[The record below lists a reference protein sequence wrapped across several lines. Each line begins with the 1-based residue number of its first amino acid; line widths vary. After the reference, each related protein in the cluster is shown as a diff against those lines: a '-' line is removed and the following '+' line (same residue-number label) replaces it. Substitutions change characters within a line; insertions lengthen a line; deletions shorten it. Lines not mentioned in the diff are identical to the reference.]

1 MHPHFKQCFHHL
13 LNSPLDSWLAELPT
27 ALAIWEKEQKHGEWA
42 KWQKLLHKFPAPD
55 NSTWSVHEG
64 VVTFAPALPEKQPA
78 ISGLLKQF
86 MPWRKGPYNITGVD
100 IDTEWR
106 SDYKWDRLLPYI
118 TNLQDRC
125 VLDVGCGSGYHL
137 WRILEQKAQMVVGI
151 DPSPLFFMQSLIT
164 QKYAPQVPLYFLP
177 LGIESLP
184 AANGFDTVFS
194 MGVFYHRRDP
204 MTFLQ
209 QLKQQL
215 RKGGELVLETLVVD
229 GDEHTVLMPEE
240 RYAQMRN
247 VWFLPSVKALELWL
261 CRAGFSEVRTVD
273 VEQTSTAEQ
282 RKTEWIEGH
291 SLADFLDPNDKN
303 LTVEG
308 YPAPKRAVVIA
319 KK

>member
-1 MHPHFKQCFHHL
+1 MHPHFKQCLHQL
-13 LNSPLDSWLAELPT
+13 IDSPLDSWLAQLPSEL
-27 ALAIWEKEQKHGEWA
+27 ANWENAQKHGDWQ
-42 KWQKLLHKFPAPD
+42 KWQKLLSKFPHGEQPQWQVVD
-55 NSTWSVHEG
+55 GT
-64 VVTFAPALPEKQPA
+64 VTFTPELAQCGPA
-78 ISGLLKQF
+78 ITGLLKQF
-86 MPWRKGPYNITGVD
+86 MPWRKGPFNIAGVT

-106 SDYKWDRLLPYI
+106 SDFKWERLLPHI
-118 TNLQDRC
+118 SNLNDRY

-137 WRILEQKAQMVVGI
+137 WRMLEQNAKMVIGV

-164 QKYAPQVPLYFLP
+164 QKYAPTVPLYFLP
-177 LGIESLP
+177 LGVEDLP
-184 AANGFDTVFS
+184 AANAFDTVFS

-229 GDEHTVLMPEE
+229 GDENTVVMPED

-261 CRAGFSEVRTVD
+261 NRAGFSNIRTVD
-273 VEQTSTAEQ
+273 VDQTSVAEQ
-282 RKTEWIEGH
+282 RKTTWIEGH
-291 SLADFLDPNDKN
+291 SLSDFLDPNN
-303 LTVEG
+303 AELTIEG

-319 KK
+319 NK